1 MAKLI
6 ELDEKIFSRKL
17 RKDVILKNL
26 LRDIRKYY
34 SQDMNKKTNYLKKKR
49 SNSQTVYI
57 ECIDQYVK
65 QKFDFALLEKL
76 CIQHE
81 EMVFILGSLI

>member
-1 MAKLI
+1 MSLKKFI

-34 SQDMNKKTNYLKKKR
+34 SQDLNKRTNYNKR
-49 SNSQTVYI
+49 KRTNSQTIYI
-57 ECIDQYVK
+57 ECIDSYVK
-65 QKFDFALLEKL
+65 QKF
-76 CIQHE
+76 
-81 EMVFILGSLI
+81 

>member
-1 MAKLI
+1 VLTESNQSLTRRLIEDEDNKIFDDISGEELSLQKFI

-34 SQDMNKKTNYLKKKR
+34 S
-49 SNSQTVYI
+49 
-57 ECIDQYVK
+57 
-65 QKFDFALLEKL
+65 
-76 CIQHE
+76 
-81 EMVFILGSLI
+81 